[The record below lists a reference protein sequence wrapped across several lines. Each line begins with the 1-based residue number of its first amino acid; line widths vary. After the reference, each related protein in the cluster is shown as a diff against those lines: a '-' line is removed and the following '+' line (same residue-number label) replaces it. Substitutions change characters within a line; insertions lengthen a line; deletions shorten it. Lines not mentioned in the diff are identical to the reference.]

1 MTDRRDLKRRVRERQ
16 ARTGE
21 SYMAALHHIRGEREA
36 PIPVVDLIDLSE
48 IAAALGLKCRA
59 MVLPALA
66 ARVDVAAMLRQ
77 LHATLV
83 AELRDPGARLM
94 RSVVLHGMRPFPS
107 GPTIDEGIEFMRRMR
122 AGITGF
128 SDGGWMLS
136 LAVAGRSV
144 RELVTCF
151 LWMTLVH
158 YVEVPPT
165 LIITTPGGM
174 FGDDWESLRM
184 LRIPARGL
192 P

>member
-21 SYMAALHHIRGEREA
+21 SYMAALHHVRGEREPA
-36 PIPVVDLIDLSE
+36 IPVVDLIDLSE
-48 IAAALGLKCRA
+48 IAATLGLKCRA

-83 AELRDPGARLM
+83 AAARDPGARLM

-107 GPTIDEGIEFMRRMR
+107 SATVDEGIEFMRRMR

-136 LAVAGRSV
+136 LAVAGRST

-151 LWMTLVH
+151 LWMTPVR
-158 YVEVPPT
+158 YVDVPPSV
-165 LIITTPGGM
+165 IITTPAGL
-174 FGDDWESLRM
+174 FGDDWEALRM
-184 LRIPARGL
+184 LRVPARGV